1 MVRRVGIILGFK
13 AEAEIF
19 VKTDAALS
27 FFAVHEVSGVKLN
40 AGKIG
45 INLKLSSA
53 FFVPCFCNKAQRSA
67 FAVDAEVVVVAL
79 ALNKLGI
86 VIVYIPT
93 NFFEFPE
100 IKGRSLNGSYFTG
113 GNAVFV
119 RRSEKVAV
127 EHQLMVKDTAVCRC
141 AEIEIGVVGHVDD
154 RFRVRFGFVM
164 NFKLVPVREDIGD
177 LYVNIA
183 GKALL
188 AVRTAVG
195 KFNRVVVGDYSFPQS
210 AAVFSAAVQAGDA
223 FFIFCNVILPA
234 GEGEFSAG
242 YPVCILADNLARLGS
257 GFDVAE
263 NVVKAGNDIARHS
276 VAVGADERVQRC
288 AACDDS
294 GRNAAVVFNSIEKN
308 FSAVRHC
315 VIVGFCYAHDKRLLK
330 A

>member
-1 MVRRVGIILGFK
+1 
-13 AEAEIF
+13 
-19 VKTDAALS
+19 
-27 FFAVHEVSGVKLN
+27 
-40 AGKIG
+40 
-45 INLKLSSA
+45 
-53 FFVPCFCNKAQRSA
+53 
-67 FAVDAEVVVVAL
+67 
-79 ALNKLGI
+79 
-86 VIVYIPT
+86 
-93 NFFEFPE
+93 
-100 IKGRSLNGSYFTG
+100 
-113 GNAVFV
+113 
-119 RRSEKVAV
+119 
-127 EHQLMVKDTAVCRC
+127 MVKNTAVCRC
-141 AEIEIGVVGHVDD
+141 TEIEIGVVGHVDD

-164 NFKLVPVREDIGD
+164 NFKLVSVREDIGD

-195 KFNRVVVGDYSFPQS
+195 KFNRVVVGDYSFPQG

-234 GEGEFSAG
+234 GEGKFSAG
-242 YPVCILADNLARLGS
+242 YPVCVLADNLARIGS
-257 GFDVAE
+257 GFDVTE

-308 FSAVRHC
+308 LSAVRHC